1 MNHRILSWRD
11 LLWLAAAFSL
21 SGGTSGALA
30 TAVATD
36 SRTLLDLP
44 WLVIAGSVGLAMF
57 GGLVQTLFVMHAAG
71 ESGAR
76 VNVPLQVMSDLGRAA
91 VLGLVAYAVV
101 VTNGWKPEVLLGVL
115 PLLGVAG
122 HKVLDPLI
130 KAAVAGV
137 TGLADRLAGKPR
149 E

>member
-130 KAAVAGV
+130 KAVVAGV

>member
-11 LLWLAAAFSL
+11 LLWLTAAFSL
-21 SGGTSGALA
+21 SGGASGTLA
-30 TAVATD
+30 TAVVTD

-57 GGLVQTLFVMHAAG
+57 GGLVQTLFVMHAACD
-71 ESGAR
+71 SGAR
-76 VNVPLQVMSDLGRAA
+76 VNVPLQVMTDLGRAA
-91 VLGLVAYAVV
+91 VLGILAYAAVV
-101 VTNGWKPEVLLGVL
+101 VNQWKPEVLLGML

-122 HKVLDPLI
+122 NKILDPVI
-130 KAAVAGV
+130 KAGTAAVTA
-137 TGLADRLAGKPR
+137 LADRLAGKAR